1 MVQSFKKIIDFW
13 DSPVAMADEVGARVE
28 TVKKWKQRDSIPG
41 DWWLAIAQSETG
53 QNKNLTVEQMATLA
67 GAKNATALLA
77 ATA

>member
-13 DSPVAMADEVGARVE
+13 NTPTAMADEVGARVE

-53 QNKNLTVEQMATLA
+53 QNKRLTVEDMAALA
-67 GAKNATALLA
+67 GARNVSVPMEA
-77 ATA
+77 AQ